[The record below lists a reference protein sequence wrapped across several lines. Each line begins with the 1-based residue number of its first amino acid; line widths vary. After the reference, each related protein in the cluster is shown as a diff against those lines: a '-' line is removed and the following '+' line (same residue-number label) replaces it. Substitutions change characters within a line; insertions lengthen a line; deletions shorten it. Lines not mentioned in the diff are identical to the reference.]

1 MKNIEFFKF
10 NNLKKI
16 KKTFRDNG
24 FVILRN
30 FLKKNNLKEL
40 EKDILQLL
48 KIKKK
53 SLNMKFQST
62 KNIDENLRK
71 IWNSDKTIL
80 RQLMYE
86 IRDLPSFYN
95 FIKNKKILNISKYLL
110 GSKMI
115 DACHDACMIRI
126 DTKQDTKRKWDWHQ
140 DYTYIFGSSPGITGW
155 IPIKNISMDM
165 GPVKLIPKSNR
176 KISKVKIKNKKIMP
190 LKYED
195 LKIKNKK
202 IFETEIF
209 CGDVMLFDGLCWHA
223 SGTNNTNRARWIV
236 LPRYSNPLEKS
247 FAKNGWLRSRES
259 NSQLDVLKGRHKNVF
274 K

>member
-1 MKNIEFFKF
+1 MTNIEFFRF
-10 NNLKKI
+10 NNLKEI
-16 KKTFRDNG
+16 KKSFRDNG

-53 SLNMKFQST
+53 CLNMKFKSS

-71 IWNSDKTIL
+71 IWNNDKTIL

-95 FIKNKKILNISKYLL
+95 FITNKKILSISKYLL

-126 DTKQDTKRKWDWHQ
+126 DTKQDTRRMWDWHQ
-140 DYTYIFGSSPGITGW
+140 DYTYILGSNPGITGW
-155 IPIKNISMDM
+155 IPIKNVSMNM
-165 GPVKLIPKSNR
+165 GPVKLIPRSNR
-176 KISKVKIKNKKIMP
+176 KISKIKIKKNKIMP

-195 LKIKNKK
+195 LKIKNKE
-202 IFETEIF
+202 IFETEIS

-223 SGTNNTNRARWIV
+223 SGTNNTNKARWII

-247 FAKNGWLRSRES
+247 FAKNGWLRSREN
-259 NSQLDVLKGRHKNVF
+259 NSQLDILKGRHKNVY